1 MRFLLILGIVLLLIW
16 QWRHWRSVRKQNPPQ
31 NPKPGAPVDMLP
43 CAHCGTHVPTADAV
57 AGQRGRYCSTEHRDR
72 AEP

>member
-16 QWRHWRSVRKQNPPQ
+16 QWRHWRGVRKQNHTQ
-31 NPKPGAPVDMLP
+31 APKPKQPVDMVA
-43 CAHCGTHVPTADAV
+43 CAHCGTHLPATEAV
-57 AGQRGRYCSTEHRDR
+57 RGQRGPYCSTEHRDR